1 MKNIFKLLILS
12 IFLNSCEESL
22 KSTENKNNFESVN
35 LLKKIKEEKLNAI
48 EKIENE
54 IDIIN
59 NKLDNSLK
67 NKNIPVVSKIDVKST
82 IFKHYVEFQGSVKTN
97 KNILVYPESPGIL
110 KKLYVTKGEF
120 VKKGKLI
127 AELDNEILNSQ
138 LEQLKI
144 QSNLLKNIFDRKK
157 RLWDKKIGSEIDFLE
172 SKANYLTSKEKIKE
186 LKALIKRTKIYA
198 QFSGNIDDIITKIG
212 SNVNPGIT
220 PIFRLINIDV
230 VYIESEIPERH
241 IQNIN
246 EQSEVKIYI
255 PTLDESIASKVSQVG
270 NFINPANRSFKIEV
284 NFKNTNKVL
293 KPNMTVKILVNDYTN
308 QNAILIPIKNILENS
323 EGDSYVFKILDSNK
337 TFKTNKEF
345 ITLGK
350 VKGNWVEVVS
360 GLNSN
365 DVIIEDGLRFIKDDQ
380 IINIIETSEIEKWKN
395 LLN

>member
-12 IFLNSCEESL
+12 IFLNSCEKSL
-22 KSTENKNNFESVN
+22 KSTENKNDFKSVK
-35 LLKKIKEEKLNAI
+35 LLKELKEEKLNAI

-59 NKLDNSLK
+59 NKLDNSLI
-67 NKNIPVVSKIDVKST
+67 NKNIPVVSKIDVKSS
-82 IFKHYVEFQGSVKTN
+82 IFKHYAEFQGSVKTN

-127 AELDNEILNSQ
+127 AELDNEILSSQ

-220 PIFRLINIDV
+220 PIFRLINIDE
-230 VYIESEIPERH
+230 VYIESEIPEIH

-323 EGDSYVFKILDSNK
+323 EGDSYVFKILNSNK
-337 TFKTNKEF
+337 TFKTKKEF

-350 VKGNWVEVVS
+350 VKGNLVEVVS

-365 DVIIEDGLRFIKDDQ
+365 DVIVEDGLRFIKDDQ
-380 IINIIETSEIEKWKN
+380 IINIIETSEIEK
-395 LLN
+395 

>member
-12 IFLNSCEESL
+12 IFLNSCEKSL
-22 KSTENKNNFESVN
+22 KSTENKNDFKSVK
-35 LLKKIKEEKLNAI
+35 LLKEIKEEKLNAI

-220 PIFRLINIDV
+220 PIFRLINIDE

-284 NFKNTNKVL
+284 KFKNTNKVL

-323 EGDSYVFKILDSNK
+323 EGDSYVFKILNSNK
-337 TFKTNKEF
+337 TFKTKKEF

-350 VKGNWVEVVS
+350 VKGNLVEVVS

-380 IINIIETSEIEKWKN
+380 IINIIETSEIEK
-395 LLN
+395 

>member
-12 IFLNSCEESL
+12 IFLNSCEKSL
-22 KSTENKNNFESVN
+22 KSTENKNDFKSVN
-35 LLKKIKEEKLNAI
+35 LLKEIKEEKLNAI
-48 EKIENE
+48 EKIKNE

-67 NKNIPVVSKIDVKST
+67 NKNIPVVSKINVKSS
-82 IFKHYVEFQGSVKTN
+82 IFKHYAEFQGSVKTN

-172 SKANYLTSKEKIKE
+172 SKAKYLTSKEKIKE
-186 LKALIKRTKIYA
+186 LKASIKRTKIYA

-212 SNVNPGIT
+212 SNGNPGIT
-220 PIFRLINIDV
+220 PIFRLINIDE

-284 NFKNTNKVL
+284 KFKNTNKVL

-323 EGDSYVFKILDSNK
+323 EGDSYVFKILNSNK
-337 TFKTNKEF
+337 TFKTKKEF

-350 VKGNWVEVVS
+350 VKGNLVEVIS

-365 DVIIEDGLRFIKDDQ
+365 DVIVEDGLRFIKDDQ
-380 IINIIETSEIEKWKN
+380 IINIIETSEIEK
-395 LLN
+395 

>member
-12 IFLNSCEESL
+12 IFLNSCEKSL
-22 KSTENKNNFESVN
+22 KSTENKNDFKSVN
-35 LLKKIKEEKLNAI
+35 LLKEIKEEKLNAI

-67 NKNIPVVSKIDVKST
+67 NKNIPIVSKIDVKSS
-82 IFKHYVEFQGSVKTN
+82 IFKHYAEFQGSVKTN

-127 AELDNEILNSQ
+127 AELDNEILSSQ

-220 PIFRLINIDV
+220 PIFRLINIDE

-284 NFKNTNKVL
+284 KFKNTNKVL

-323 EGDSYVFKILDSNK
+323 EGDSYVFKILSSNK
-337 TFKTNKEF
+337 TFKTKKEF

-350 VKGNWVEVVS
+350 VKGNLVEVIS
-360 GLNSN
+360 GLNIN
-365 DVIIEDGLRFIKDDQ
+365 DVIVEDGLRFTKDDQ
-380 IINIIETSEIEKWKN
+380 IINIIETSEIEK
-395 LLN
+395 

>member
-1 MKNIFKLLILS
+1 MKNIFKLLLLS
-12 IFLNSCEESL
+12 IFLNSCEKSL
-22 KSTENKNNFESVN
+22 KSTENKNDFKSVK
-35 LLKKIKEEKLNAI
+35 LLKEIKEEKLNAI

-82 IFKHYVEFQGSVKTN
+82 IFKHYAEFQGSVKTN

-172 SKANYLTSKEKIKE
+172 SKAKYLTSKEKIKE
-186 LKALIKRTKIYA
+186 LKASIKRTKIYA

-284 NFKNTNKVL
+284 KFKNTNKVL

-323 EGDSYVFKILDSNK
+323 EGDSYVFKILNSNK
-337 TFKTNKEF
+337 TFKTKKEF

-350 VKGNWVEVVS
+350 VKGNLVEVVS

-380 IINIIETSEIEKWKN
+380 IINIIETSEIEK
-395 LLN
+395 

>member
-1 MKNIFKLLILS
+1 MKNIFKLLLLS
-12 IFLNSCEESL
+12 IFLNSCEKSL
-22 KSTENKNNFESVN
+22 KSTENKNDFKSVK
-35 LLKKIKEEKLNAI
+35 LLKELKEEKLNAI

-59 NKLDNSLK
+59 NKLDNSLI
-67 NKNIPVVSKIDVKST
+67 NKNIPVVSKIDVKSS
-82 IFKHYVEFQGSVKTN
+82 IFKHYAEFQGSVKTN

-127 AELDNEILNSQ
+127 AELDNEILSSQ

-220 PIFRLINIDV
+220 PIFRLINIDE
-230 VYIESEIPERH
+230 VYIESEIPEIH

-284 NFKNTNKVL
+284 KFKNTNKVL

-323 EGDSYVFKILDSNK
+323 EGDSYVFKILNSNK
-337 TFKTNKEF
+337 TFKTKKEF

-350 VKGNWVEVVS
+350 VKGNLIEVIS

-365 DVIIEDGLRFIKDDQ
+365 DVIVEDGLRFIKDDQ
-380 IINIIETSEIEKWKN
+380 IINIIETSEIEK
-395 LLN
+395 

>member
-12 IFLNSCEESL
+12 IFLNSCEKSL
-22 KSTENKNNFESVN
+22 KSTENKNDFKSVK
-35 LLKKIKEEKLNAI
+35 LLKELKEEKLNAI

-127 AELDNEILNSQ
+127 AELDNEILSSQ

-323 EGDSYVFKILDSNK
+323 EGDSYVFKILNSNK
-337 TFKTNKEF
+337 TFKTKKEF

-350 VKGNWVEVVS
+350 VKGNLVEVVS

-365 DVIIEDGLRFIKDDQ
+365 DVIVEDGLRFIKDDQ
-380 IINIIETSEIEKWKN
+380 IINIIETSEIEK
-395 LLN
+395 

>member
-12 IFLNSCEESL
+12 IFLNSCEKSL
-22 KSTENKNNFESVN
+22 KSTENKNDFKSVK
-35 LLKKIKEEKLNAI
+35 LLKEIKEEKLNAI

-67 NKNIPVVSKIDVKST
+67 NKNIPVVSKIDVKSS
-82 IFKHYVEFQGSVKTN
+82 IFKHYAEFQGSVKTN

-284 NFKNTNKVL
+284 KFKNTNKVL

-323 EGDSYVFKILDSNK
+323 EGDSYVFKILNSNK
-337 TFKTNKEF
+337 TFKTKKEF

-350 VKGNWVEVVS
+350 VKENLVEVIS

-365 DVIIEDGLRFIKDDQ
+365 DVIVEDGLRFIKDDQ
-380 IINIIETSEIEKWKN
+380 IINIIETSEIEK
-395 LLN
+395 

>member
-1 MKNIFKLLILS
+1 MKNIFKLLMLS
-12 IFLNSCEESL
+12 IFLNSCEKSL
-22 KSTENKNNFESVN
+22 KSTENKNDFKSVN
-35 LLKKIKEEKLNAI
+35 LLKEIKEEKLNAI

-172 SKANYLTSKEKIKE
+172 SKAKYLTSKEKIKE
-186 LKALIKRTKIYA
+186 LKASIKRTKIYA

-241 IQNIN
+241 IQKIN

-284 NFKNTNKVL
+284 KFKNTNKVL

-323 EGDSYVFKILDSNK
+323 EGDSYVFKILNSNK
-337 TFKTNKEF
+337 TFKTKKEF

-350 VKGNWVEVVS
+350 VKGNLVEVVS

-380 IINIIETSEIEKWKN
+380 IINIIETSEIEK
-395 LLN
+395 

>member
-12 IFLNSCEESL
+12 IFLNSCEKSL
-22 KSTENKNNFESVN
+22 KSTENKNDFKSVN
-35 LLKKIKEEKLNAI
+35 LLKEIKEEKLNAI
-48 EKIENE
+48 EKIKNE

-67 NKNIPVVSKIDVKST
+67 NKNIPVVSKINVKSS
-82 IFKHYVEFQGSVKTN
+82 IFKHYAEFQGSVKTN

-172 SKANYLTSKEKIKE
+172 SKAKYLTSKEKIKE
-186 LKALIKRTKIYA
+186 LKASIKRTKIYA

-220 PIFRLINIDV
+220 PIFRLINIDE

-284 NFKNTNKVL
+284 KFKNTNKVL

-323 EGDSYVFKILDSNK
+323 EGDSYVFKILNSNK
-337 TFKTNKEF
+337 TFKTKKEF

-350 VKGNWVEVVS
+350 VKGNLVEVIS

-365 DVIIEDGLRFIKDDQ
+365 DVIVEDGLRFIKDDQ
-380 IINIIETSEIEKWKN
+380 IINIIETSEIEK
-395 LLN
+395 

>member
-12 IFLNSCEESL
+12 IFLNSCEKSL
-22 KSTENKNNFESVN
+22 KSTENKNDFKSVK
-35 LLKKIKEEKLNAI
+35 LLKELKEEKLNAI

-59 NKLDNSLK
+59 NKLDNSLI
-67 NKNIPVVSKIDVKST
+67 NKNIPVVSKIDVKSS
-82 IFKHYVEFQGSVKTN
+82 IFKHYAEFQGSVKTN

-284 NFKNTNKVL
+284 KFKNTNKVL

-323 EGDSYVFKILDSNK
+323 EGDSYVFKILNSNK
-337 TFKTNKEF
+337 TFKTKKEF

-350 VKGNWVEVVS
+350 VKGNLIEVIS

-365 DVIIEDGLRFIKDDQ
+365 DVIVEDGLRFIKDDQ
-380 IINIIETSEIEKWKN
+380 IINIIETSEIEK
-395 LLN
+395 

>member
-1 MKNIFKLLILS
+1 MKNIFKLLMLS
-12 IFLNSCEESL
+12 IFLNSCEKSL
-22 KSTENKNNFESVN
+22 KSTENKNDFKSVN
-35 LLKKIKEEKLNAI
+35 LLKEIKEEKLNAI

-67 NKNIPVVSKIDVKST
+67 NKNIPIVSKIDVKSS
-82 IFKHYVEFQGSVKTN
+82 IFKHYAEFQGSVKTN

-323 EGDSYVFKILDSNK
+323 EGDSYVFKILNSNK
-337 TFKTNKEF
+337 TFKTKKEF

-350 VKGNWVEVVS
+350 VKGNLVEVVS

-380 IINIIETSEIEKWKN
+380 IINIIETSEIEK
-395 LLN
+395 

>member
-12 IFLNSCEESL
+12 IFLNSCEKSL
-22 KSTENKNNFESVN
+22 KSTENKNDFKSVN
-35 LLKKIKEEKLNAI
+35 LLKEIKEEKLNAI

-67 NKNIPVVSKIDVKST
+67 NKNIPIVSKIDVKSS
-82 IFKHYVEFQGSVKTN
+82 IFKHYAEFQGSVKTN

-220 PIFRLINIDV
+220 PIFRLINIDE

-284 NFKNTNKVL
+284 KFKNTNKVL

-323 EGDSYVFKILDSNK
+323 EGDSYVFKILNSNK
-337 TFKTNKEF
+337 TFKTKKEF

-350 VKGNWVEVVS
+350 VKGNLVEVVS

-380 IINIIETSEIEKWKN
+380 IINIIETSEIEK
-395 LLN
+395 

>member
-12 IFLNSCEESL
+12 IFLNSCEKSL
-22 KSTENKNNFESVN
+22 KSTENKNDFKSVK
-35 LLKKIKEEKLNAI
+35 LLKELKEEKLNAI

-67 NKNIPVVSKIDVKST
+67 NKNIPVVSKIDVKSS
-82 IFKHYVEFQGSVKTN
+82 IFKHYAEFQGSVKTN

-127 AELDNEILNSQ
+127 AELDNEILSSQ

-172 SKANYLTSKEKIKE
+172 SKAKYLTSKEKIKE

-220 PIFRLINIDV
+220 PIFRLINIDE

-284 NFKNTNKVL
+284 KFKNTNKVL

-323 EGDSYVFKILDSNK
+323 EGDSYVFKILNSNK
-337 TFKTNKEF
+337 TFKTKKEF

-350 VKGNWVEVVS
+350 VKGNLIEVIS

-365 DVIIEDGLRFIKDDQ
+365 DVIVEDGLRFIKDDQ
-380 IINIIETSEIEKWKN
+380 IINIIETSEIEK
-395 LLN
+395 

>member
-12 IFLNSCEESL
+12 IFLNSCEKSL
-22 KSTENKNNFESVN
+22 KSTENKNDFKSVK
-35 LLKKIKEEKLNAI
+35 LLKEIKEEKLNAI

-82 IFKHYVEFQGSVKTN
+82 IFKHYAEFQGSVKTN

-172 SKANYLTSKEKIKE
+172 SKAKYLTSKEKIKE
-186 LKALIKRTKIYA
+186 LKASIKRTKIYA

-284 NFKNTNKVL
+284 KFKNTNKVL

-323 EGDSYVFKILDSNK
+323 EGDSYVFKILNSNK
-337 TFKTNKEF
+337 TFKTKKEF

-350 VKGNWVEVVS
+350 VKGNLVEVIS

-365 DVIIEDGLRFIKDDQ
+365 DVIVEDGLRFIKDDQ
-380 IINIIETSEIEKWKN
+380 IINIIETSEIEK
-395 LLN
+395 

>member
-1 MKNIFKLLILS
+1 MKNIFKLLLLS
-12 IFLNSCEESL
+12 IFLNSCEKSL
-22 KSTENKNNFESVN
+22 KSTENKNDFKSVK
-35 LLKKIKEEKLNAI
+35 LLKEIKEEKLNAI

-67 NKNIPVVSKIDVKST
+67 NKNIPVVSKIDVKSS
-82 IFKHYVEFQGSVKTN
+82 IFKHYAEFQGSVKTN

-220 PIFRLINIDV
+220 PIFRLINIDE

-246 EQSEVKIYI
+246 EKSEVKIYI

-284 NFKNTNKVL
+284 KFKNTNKVL

-323 EGDSYVFKILDSNK
+323 EGDSYVFKILNSNK
-337 TFKTNKEF
+337 TFKTKKEF

-350 VKGNWVEVVS
+350 VKENLVEVIS

-365 DVIIEDGLRFIKDDQ
+365 DVIVEDGLRFIKDDQ
-380 IINIIETSEIEKWKN
+380 IINIIETSEIEK
-395 LLN
+395 

>member
-12 IFLNSCEESL
+12 IFLNSCEKSL
-22 KSTENKNNFESVN
+22 KSTENKNDFKSVN
-35 LLKKIKEEKLNAI
+35 LLKEIKEEKLNAI

-67 NKNIPVVSKIDVKST
+67 NKNIPVVSKIDVKSS
-82 IFKHYVEFQGSVKTN
+82 IFKHYAEFQGSVKTN

-323 EGDSYVFKILDSNK
+323 EGDSYVFKILNSNK
-337 TFKTNKEF
+337 TFKTKKEF

-350 VKGNWVEVVS
+350 VKGNLVEVVS

-380 IINIIETSEIEKWKN
+380 IINIIETSEIEK
-395 LLN
+395 

>member
-12 IFLNSCEESL
+12 IFLNSCEKSL
-22 KSTENKNNFESVN
+22 KSTENKNDFKSVN
-35 LLKKIKEEKLNAI
+35 LLKEIKEEKLNEI

-82 IFKHYVEFQGSVKTN
+82 IFKHYAEFQGSVKTN

-220 PIFRLINIDV
+220 PIFRLINIDE

-284 NFKNTNKVL
+284 KFKNTNKVL

-323 EGDSYVFKILDSNK
+323 EGDSYVFKILNSNK
-337 TFKTNKEF
+337 TFKTKKEF

-350 VKGNWVEVVS
+350 VKGNLVEVVS

-380 IINIIETSEIEKWKN
+380 IINIIETSEIEK
-395 LLN
+395 

>member
-35 LLKKIKEEKLNAI
+35 LLKKIKEEKLNTI

-110 KKLYVTKGEF
+110 KKMYVTKGEF

-220 PIFRLINIDV
+220 PIFRLINIDE

-284 NFKNTNKVL
+284 YFKNTKKVL

-323 EGDSYVFKILDSNK
+323 EGDSYVFKILNSNK
-337 TFKTNKEF
+337 LFKTKKEF
-345 ITLGK
+345 IKLGK
-350 VKGNWVEVVS
+350 VKGNLVEVIS
-360 GLNSN
+360 GIYNN
-365 DVIIEDGLRFIKDDQ
+365 DLIVEDGLRFIKDDQ
-380 IINIIETSEIEKWKN
+380 IINIIETSEIEK
-395 LLN
+395 

>member
-12 IFLNSCEESL
+12 IFLNSCEKSL
-22 KSTENKNNFESVN
+22 KSTENKNDFKSVK
-35 LLKKIKEEKLNAI
+35 LLKELKEEKLNAI

-323 EGDSYVFKILDSNK
+323 EGDSYVFKILNSNK
-337 TFKTNKEF
+337 TFKTKKEF

-350 VKGNWVEVVS
+350 VKGNLVEVVS

-380 IINIIETSEIEKWKN
+380 IINIIETSEIEK
-395 LLN
+395 

>member
-67 NKNIPVVSKIDVKST
+67 NKNIPIVSKIDVKSS
-82 IFKHYVEFQGSVKTN
+82 IFKHYAEFQGSVKTN

-284 NFKNTNKVL
+284 KFKNTNKVL

-323 EGDSYVFKILDSNK
+323 EGDSYVFKILNSNK
-337 TFKTNKEF
+337 TFKTKKEF

-350 VKGNWVEVVS
+350 VKGNLVEVIS

-380 IINIIETSEIEKWKN
+380 IINIIETSEIEK
-395 LLN
+395 

>member
-12 IFLNSCEESL
+12 IFLNSCEKSL
-22 KSTENKNNFESVN
+22 KSTENKNDFKSVK
-35 LLKKIKEEKLNAI
+35 LLKEIKEEKLNAI

-67 NKNIPVVSKIDVKST
+67 NKNIPVVSKIDVKSS
-82 IFKHYVEFQGSVKTN
+82 IFKHYAEFQGSVKTN

-127 AELDNEILNSQ
+127 AELDNEILSSQ

-220 PIFRLINIDV
+220 PIFRLINIDE

-284 NFKNTNKVL
+284 KFKNTNKVL

-323 EGDSYVFKILDSNK
+323 EGDSYVFKILNSNK
-337 TFKTNKEF
+337 TFKTKKEF

-350 VKGNWVEVVS
+350 VKENLVEVIS

-365 DVIIEDGLRFIKDDQ
+365 DVIVEDGLRFIKDDQ
-380 IINIIETSEIEKWKN
+380 IINIIETSEIEK
-395 LLN
+395 